1 MASPAPPFP
10 DVPPPPPCS
19 PDVQASLPDHLMKE
33 ILLRIPTTADLA
45 WASMILVV
53 AGGYLLLHGF
63 PHDDPDSFPSFEMP
77 ELNCFSLNLQT
88 MKVERFCW
96 SDHMIPC
103 RDHCML
109 ISRHPCLHQLFEGAE
124 SCFAVQDARGKLPV
138 RMAVKAP
145 SFTAKQLQ
153 VL

>member
-1 MASPAPPFP
+1 
-10 DVPPPPPCS
+10 
-19 PDVQASLPDHLMKE
+19 MKA
-33 ILLRIPTTADLA
+33 ILLRVPTTADLA
-45 WASMILVV
+45 WASMILGV

-96 SDHMIPC
+96 SDHMIHC
-103 RDHCML
+103 RDH
-109 ISRHPCLHQLFEGAE
+109 SE
-124 SCFAVQDARGKLPV
+124 SGFAVKDGRGKLSV

-153 VL
+153 VW